1 MNIKARNKISTKKS
15 SPHFITAWR
24 SPVKQGSG
32 QLHSH
37 PCVEIVFHPS
47 GYGTTITEKGE
58 EYEFAAGSC
67 VIYPPGLGHLQIN
80 KVVGED
86 LCILVNNLISL
97 DMHINK
103 TLYIPQ
109 INSSRLLC
117 DMTFLTAPHPGMDKM
132 QQTEFDLRAMA
143 LLAALLEQARQ
154 HHTPPQEGSIFY
166 VTKAQQY
173 ILKNFQTI
181 KRVSEVARKIGV
193 SNDYLRHL
201 FRSHYGYG
209 MREFLIKTR
218 LKRACE
224 LLAQSTLTLK
234 EVADACGLPDERYL
248 CTQFRKRM
256 GMTPGDYRQD
266 ARKII

>member
-1 MNIKARNKISTKKS
+1 MNINVSNTEMPKKS

-58 EYEFAAGSC
+58 EYEFSTGSC

-80 KVVGED
+80 KVAGED
-86 LCILVNNLISL
+86 LCILVNNLALL
-97 DMHINK
+97 DMQISK

-117 DMTFLTAPHPGMDKM
+117 DMAFLTAPHPGMTSM
-132 QQTEFDLRAMA
+132 QQMEFDLRAMA
-143 LLAALLEQARQ
+143 LLVALFEQVRQ
-154 HHTPPQEGSIFY
+154 HIEHPQEGTAFY

-201 FRSHYGYG
+201 FRAHYGYG

-234 EVADACGLPDERYL
+234 EVAEACGLPDERYL
-248 CTQFRKRM
+248 CTQFRSRM

-266 ARKII
+266 ARKIT